1 MNSIRFILPF
11 AKRYGRRYLAGLLMV
26 PLSIFSLLAI
36 PWLTGECVDILRE
49 SMESQEPGA
58 QSIPLSGQLTLLLG
72 AIVVFAITRGL
83 SLFAIRWFIISASR
97 KVEFDLRDKL
107 FSHLQH
113 LDQGFYNT
121 WKTGDILARCTQ
133 DIERVRVLAGPII
146 MYSANTACMLLL
158 AIPLMISVSP
168 WLTLLLMVPL
178 SLLTLSVRKIGPR
191 VHDAVFK
198 AQETLSDLSSHSQ
211 EDFAGIRV
219 VKSFAQEEAES
230 ERFRKLSG
238 QYVEDNLTAARIQA
252 WMHPLVAGV
261 NELSVILLLVLG
273 GYYLL
278 EGSGSLTLGE
288 FIKFAGYQFQL
299 IWPMISIGWVVN
311 QFHRASASVKRLEE
325 IFDSKSSITLPAEPV
340 SPPTG
345 KLTGSISIRNLDFA
359 YKDKK
364 VLEDISIEVP
374 AGQTIAITGRTG
386 SGKSTLIRT
395 LPRILP
401 VADGSIFIDGV
412 DINQLPAGLLRQAIG
427 YVPQESFLFSRS
439 ISGNIGFGV
448 DEPAE
453 EAVLSAARVSKL
465 EKDIDQFPGGWQ
477 EQVGER
483 GVTLSGG
490 QKQRAALARA
500 LLVEPT
506 ILLLDDSLS
515 AVDTQTEKEIL
526 AELGS
531 ATDSITTLVV
541 AQRVSSILHADR
553 IYVLED
559 GRVAEEGTHEELLK
573 NNGLYAE
580 TYRLQLLSDELE
592 GM

>member
-1 MNSIRFILPF
+1 
-11 AKRYGRRYLAGLLMV
+11 MV
-26 PLSIFSLLAI
+26 PLSIGSLLAI

-49 SMESQEPGA
+49 SMGPQETISSLPPSSKVA
-58 QSIPLSGQLTLLLG
+58 ILLV
-72 AIVVFAITRGL
+72 AIVIFAFTRGL

-97 KVEFDLRDKL
+97 KVEFDLRDRL
-107 FSHLQH
+107 FSHLQS
-113 LDQGFYNT
+113 LDQGFYDN
-121 WKTGDILARCTQ
+121 WKTGDLLARCTQ
-133 DIERVRVLAGPII
+133 DVERVRVLAGPII
-146 MYSANTACMLLL
+146 MYSANTACMLLIAL
-158 AIPLMISVSP
+158 PLMISVSG

-198 AQETLSDLSSHSQ
+198 AQETLSDLSSLSQ

-238 QYVEDNLTAARIQA
+238 DYVKDNLVVARIQA

-261 NELSVILLLVLG
+261 NELSVMLLLVLG

-278 EGSGSLTLGE
+278 EGNGALTLGE

-311 QFHRASASVKRLEE
+311 QFHRASASVRRLEAILE
-325 IFDSKSSITLPAEPV
+325 SKSNIVLPAEPV
-340 SPPTG
+340 TPPAGKITG
-345 KLTGSISIRNLDFA
+345 TISIRNLDFA
-359 YKDKK
+359 YNGKK
-364 VLEDISIEVP
+364 ILEDISIEAP
-374 AGQTIAITGRTG
+374 AGHTIAITGRTG
-386 SGKSTLIRT
+386 SGKSTLLKT

-401 VADGSIFIDGV
+401 VDDGSIFIDGI
-412 DINQLPAGLLRQAIG
+412 DINRLPTGLLRRAIG
-427 YVPQESFLFSRS
+427 YVPQESFLFSRT
-439 ISGNIGFGV
+439 ISGNIGFGI
-448 DEPAE
+448 DAPKE
-453 EAVLSAARVSKL
+453 EAVLSAARVSRL
-465 EKDIDQFPGGWQ
+465 EKDIDQFPRGWE

-500 LLVEPT
+500 LLVQPA

-515 AVDTQTEKEIL
+515 SVDTQTEKEIL
-526 AELGS
+526 TELRV
-531 ATDSITTLVV
+531 ATNSITTLVV
-541 AQRVSSILHADR
+541 AQRISSILHADR
-553 IYVLED
+553 IYVLEN
-559 GRVAEEGTHEELLK
+559 GRIAEEGSHAELIET
-573 NNGLYAE
+573 NGLYAE